1 MIGIFDSGLGG
12 LTAVKEIR
20 RLLPYEDLVYFGD
33 TGRVP
38 YGTRSKETIIK
49 YAAQDVRFLAEF
61 SPKAVLVACGT
72 VSSTAMEEIRDLFD
86 FPLIGVVEGA
96 AEAAAKQTV
105 NGKIGVIGTS
115 ATIKSGAY
123 TKKLKEISS
132 QFVITERA
140 CPLFVPLVEN
150 GFVGVDDSITR
161 LACEH
166 YLADLRAA
174 GCDTLILGCT
184 HYPLIAKTIAK
195 TLPDVKLISSGAES
209 ARKLQEKLS
218 TLGKLADN
226 SNSSCSSNCYGKISY
241 YVSDDIESFSQSASL
256 YLGADMDG
264 KVHRVDIEK
273 Y

>member
-20 RLLPYEDLVYFGD
+20 RLLPDENLVYLGD

-38 YGTRSKETIIK
+38 YGTKSKETIIK
-49 YAAQDVRFLAEF
+49 YAAQDVRFLSSF

-72 VSSTAMEEIRDLFD
+72 VSSTAMNEIKDQFP

-96 AEAAAKQTV
+96 VEAAAQQTI

-123 TKKLKEISS
+123 VKKLKEID
-132 QFVITERA
+132 QNFDITEKA
-140 CPLFVPLVEN
+140 CPLFVPLVES
-150 GFVGVDDSITR
+150 GFVGVDDPITE
-161 LACEH
+161 LVCER
-166 YLADLRAA
+166 YLSKIRKA

-184 HYPLIAKTIAK
+184 HYPLLAKTIAK
-195 TLPDVKLISSGAES
+195 TLPGVRLISSGAES
-209 ARKLQEKLS
+209 ARKLREQLS
-218 TLGKLADN
+218 SLGRLANRDDQ
-226 SNSSCSSNCYGKISY
+226 CGGQISY
-241 YVSDDIESFSQSASL
+241 YVSDDIESFAQSARL

-264 KVHRVDIEK
+264 KVHRVEIEK

>member
-20 RLLPYEDLVYFGD
+20 RLLPDEDLIYFGD

-49 YAAQDVRFLAEF
+49 YAAQDVRFLSEF

-72 VSSTAMEEIRDLFD
+72 VSSTAMEEIKDQFP

-96 AEAAAKQTV
+96 VEAAAGQTV

-115 ATIKSGAY
+115 ATINSHAY
-123 TKKLKEISS
+123 ATRLKEINSE
-132 QFVITERA
+132 FEIIEKA
-140 CPLFVPLVEN
+140 CPLFVPLVES
-150 GFVGVDDSITR
+150 GFVGADDPITA

-166 YLADLRAA
+166 YLADFRIAD
-174 GCDTLILGCT
+174 CDTLILGCT
-184 HYPLIAKTIAK
+184 HYPLIANSIAK
-195 TLPDVKLISSGAES
+195 TLPGVRLISSGAES
-209 ARKLQEKLS
+209 ARKLREELRKAES
-218 TLGKLADN
+218 LADCRHSAACN
-226 SNSSCSSNCYGKISY
+226 QSGGKIEY
-241 YVSDDIESFSQSASL
+241 YVSDDITSFAQSASL

-264 KVHRVDIEK
+264 KVHRVEIEK